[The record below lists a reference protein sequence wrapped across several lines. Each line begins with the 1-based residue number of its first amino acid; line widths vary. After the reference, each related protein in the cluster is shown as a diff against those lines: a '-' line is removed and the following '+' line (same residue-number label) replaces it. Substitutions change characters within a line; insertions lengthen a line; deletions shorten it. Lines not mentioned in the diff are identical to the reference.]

1 MYRCIPCIGSYIRM
15 AEWRIPGCQ
24 VTTCIRKV
32 WGQQMHIQQIVK
44 SGLGGAETGVE
55 ESRVGEK
62 LTFSLL

>member
-1 MYRCIPCIGSYIRM
+1 MSM
-15 AEWRIPGCQ
+15 AEWRIPGWQ

-44 SGLGGAETGVE
+44 SGLGGAETGGE
-55 ESRVGEK
+55 ESRVGKK